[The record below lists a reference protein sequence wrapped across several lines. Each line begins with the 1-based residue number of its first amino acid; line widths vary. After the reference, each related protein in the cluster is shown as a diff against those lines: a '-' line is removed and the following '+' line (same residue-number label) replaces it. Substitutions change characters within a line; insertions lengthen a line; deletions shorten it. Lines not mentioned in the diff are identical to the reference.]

1 MLLTFKQKKNKLLRF
16 KEVREM
22 AAMSSEHGMGG
33 DRKRANGMLLCSTD
47 QTRFQSNFFFDRW
60 NLINRR
66 LLNQVS

>member
-33 DRKRANGMLLCSTD
+33 DRKRANGM
-47 QTRFQSNFFFDRW
+47 
-60 NLINRR
+60 
-66 LLNQVS
+66 

>member
-1 MLLTFKQKKNKLLRF
+1 MNFGDIFNAAYVQTKKKNKLLRF

-47 QTRFQSNFFFDRW
+47 QTRFQSNFG
-60 NLINRR
+60 I
-66 LLNQVS
+66 

>member
-1 MLLTFKQKKNKLLRF
+1 MNFGDIFNAAHVQTKKKLLRF

-47 QTRFQSNFFFDRW
+47 QTRFQSNFG
-60 NLINRR
+60 I
-66 LLNQVS
+66 